1 MVTEANVQDA
11 IEVIL
16 SDIKAYKTSLNY
28 AVDYCKAALVMTGH
42 ELAIQCLYI
51 LNNIQHWRNPNAKD
65 VRIVLKAFVKENRL

>member
-1 MVTEANVQDA
+1 MATESEVKEA
-11 IEVIL
+11 IKVIL
-16 SDIKAYKTSLNY
+16 SDEKAYKTSLNY
-28 AVDYCKAALVMTGH
+28 AVNYCKAALVMTGH

>member
-1 MVTEANVQDA
+1 MATESEVKEA
-11 IEVIL
+11 IKVIL
-16 SDIKAYKTSLNY
+16 SDEKAYKTSLNY